1 VELFDSFDWRDL
13 RDQERHSVGR
23 CSLSSGKG
31 HHNINVTMVAKTPK
45 AKTAPKKN
53 KPNLNLAPK
62 EGDLALKKTKDG
74 KIQKKSNT
82 TQKRPLGKDTRDS
95 IKAARMAL
103 AEGKVASDEQQRKHA
118 MDLRTL
124 YVRFKKSHP
133 EGESEVREKLGNHP
147 EIKFVR
153 IPRQNQK
160 NRNVRWAFV
169 EFGSEAQCEA
179 AKESLTKGAEAKDEL
194 YVDFVGVKSK
204 SGGKPTQERGKRG
217 KAPINPNRLFI
228 GGLVEGLTEV
238 KLKQLFPKCVEAVV
252 KGAAKAGKGFAFIQF
267 DNPGDAKAAFDA
279 SKKLTITGKSGSEGH
294 HMTVVYARMNKS
306 SVNKIQGQKSEK
318 SKKSKGKKATEL
330 VAKSKDEA
338 AEEVKEEATN
348 GEDVNTDAATDKSQT
363 EAVDEETNDSEVED
377 GGEGDDEAAKIN
389 SESEGEGNGEN
400 DAGSESDD
408 EKDDDS
414 ESGEEADGDEEMEN
428 DAESSEDES

>member
-1 VELFDSFDWRDL
+1 
-13 RDQERHSVGR
+13 
-23 CSLSSGKG
+23 
-31 HHNINVTMVAKTPK
+31 MVAKTPK
-45 AKTAPKKN
+45 AKPAPKKN
-53 KPNLNLAPK
+53 KPNPNLAPK
-62 EGDLALKKTKDG
+62 EADSALKKTKDG

-82 TQKRPLGKDTRDS
+82 TQKRPLGKDTRDT

-179 AKESLTKGAEAKDEL
+179 AKETLTKGAEAKDEL

-217 KAPINPNRLFI
+217 KTPINPNRLFI

-238 KLKQLFPKCVEAVV
+238 KLKQLFPKCVEVVV
-252 KGAAKAGKGFAFIQF
+252 KGAKAGKGFAFIQF

-306 SVNKIQGQKSEK
+306 SGNKLQEQKSK
-318 SKKSKGKKATEL
+318 RQKIPEL
-330 VAKSKDEA
+330 AAKSKDEA
-338 AEEVKEEATN
+338 AEKVKEDATD
-348 GEDVNTDAATDKSQT
+348 EDVKTDAATDNSQT
-363 EAVDEETNDSEVED
+363 KAVDKETEDDSEGEKEGEGNEAAKKDSESEVE
-377 GGEGDDEAAKIN
+377 E
-389 SESEGEGNGEN
+389 NGEN
-400 DAGSESDD
+400 DAGSESD
-408 EKDDDS
+408 EVKDNDS